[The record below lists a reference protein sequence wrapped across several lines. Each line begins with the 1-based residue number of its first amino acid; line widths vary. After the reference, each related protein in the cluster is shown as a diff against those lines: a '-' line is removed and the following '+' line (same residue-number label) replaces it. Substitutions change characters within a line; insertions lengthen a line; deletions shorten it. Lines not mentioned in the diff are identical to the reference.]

1 MKRSFTINSRWSF
14 LHLFGYK
21 ELADFAMQRENILGI
36 STGIEKIKETTKEIL
51 SDVKPEYTLSEII
64 ECLKGA
70 SLKEEYEYDEGDSI
84 ALIINGEED
93 GYKHIY
99 LSEEEPYGKSKYD
112 YDYQIDINRSQ
123 HIDYNVEE
131 VINANLDID
140 NEFVRDIVYGVITYE
155 NEIIEIANK
164 YMKNWDISRIDK
176 TGAAIL
182 KMAIYELK
190 YTDTP
195 HIVVIN
201 EAVELA
207 KKYSDDSVRKI
218 INAVLDK
225 MIKE

>member
-1 MKRSFTINSRWSF
+1 MKSRS
-14 LHLFGYK
+14 
-21 ELADFAMQRENILGI
+21 ELR
-36 STGIEKIKETTKEIL
+36 EKIMVIL
-51 SDVKPEYTLSEII
+51 
-64 ECLKGA
+64 
-70 SLKEEYEYDEGDSI
+70 
-84 ALIINGEED
+84 
-93 GYKHIY
+93 
-99 LSEEEPYGKSKYD
+99 
-112 YDYQIDINRSQ
+112 YQIDINRSQ

-131 VINANLDID
+131 IISSNLDID

-155 NEIIEIANK
+155 DEIISIANK

-195 HIVVIN
+195 HIGVIN

-207 KKYSDDSVRKI
+207 KKYYDDAVRKI

>member
-1 MKRSFTINSRWSF
+1 MKSRS
-14 LHLFGYK
+14 
-21 ELADFAMQRENILGI
+21 ELR
-36 STGIEKIKETTKEIL
+36 EKIMVIL
-51 SDVKPEYTLSEII
+51 
-64 ECLKGA
+64 
-70 SLKEEYEYDEGDSI
+70 
-84 ALIINGEED
+84 
-93 GYKHIY
+93 
-99 LSEEEPYGKSKYD
+99 
-112 YDYQIDINRSQ
+112 YQIDINRSQ
-123 HIDYNVEE
+123 RIDYNVEE
-131 VINANLDID
+131 IISANLDID

-155 NEIIEIANK
+155 DEIINIANK

>member
-1 MKRSFTINSRWSF
+1 MKSRS
-14 LHLFGYK
+14 
-21 ELADFAMQRENILGI
+21 ELR
-36 STGIEKIKETTKEIL
+36 EKIMVIL
-51 SDVKPEYTLSEII
+51 
-64 ECLKGA
+64 
-70 SLKEEYEYDEGDSI
+70 
-84 ALIINGEED
+84 
-93 GYKHIY
+93 
-99 LSEEEPYGKSKYD
+99 
-112 YDYQIDINRSQ
+112 YQIDINRSQ

-131 VINANLDID
+131 IINANLDID

-155 NEIIEIANK
+155 NDIIGIANK

>member
-1 MKRSFTINSRWSF
+1 MKSRS
-14 LHLFGYK
+14 
-21 ELADFAMQRENILGI
+21 ELR
-36 STGIEKIKETTKEIL
+36 EKIMVIL
-51 SDVKPEYTLSEII
+51 
-64 ECLKGA
+64 
-70 SLKEEYEYDEGDSI
+70 
-84 ALIINGEED
+84 
-93 GYKHIY
+93 
-99 LSEEEPYGKSKYD
+99 
-112 YDYQIDINRSQ
+112 YQIDINRSQ

-131 VINANLDID
+131 IINANLDID
-140 NEFVRDIVYGVITYE
+140 NEFVRNIIYGVITYE
-155 NEIIEIANK
+155 NDIIEIANK